1 MADQQNKK
9 LLCGFIGQGFIGKNY
24 ADDFEQRGYDV
35 VRYAREEPYVKN
47 KDKIKDCDIV
57 FIAVPTPTIPEGF
70 DDSIL
75 QDVLKLVGEGKT
87 AVIKSTIIPGTTK
100 KLQELYPDIIVLHSP
115 EFLTEVTAKYDAK
128 HPQRNIIGYSDEE
141 HAIFAEE
148 VMQVLPVASYKA
160 IVPVEVAEMIKYG
173 GNCWFYFKIIY
184 MNLLYDLCESMNIDY
199 EMVKEGMSWD
209 VRIGHTHLDVN
220 HQGGRGAGGH
230 CFIKDFAA
238 FVEMHNKNC
247 SDDAIG
253 RILLKHIEKENIKLL
268 KNTNKNLDLLE
279 GVYGKDI

>member
-1 MADQQNKK
+1 
-9 LLCGFIGQGFIGKNY
+9 
-24 ADDFEQRGYDV
+24 
-35 VRYAREEPYVKN
+35 
-47 KDKIKDCDIV
+47 
-57 FIAVPTPTIPEGF
+57 
-70 DDSIL
+70 
-75 QDVLKLVGEGKT
+75 
-87 AVIKSTIIPGTTK
+87 
-100 KLQELYPDIIVLHSP
+100 
-115 EFLTEVTAKYDAK
+115 
-128 HPQRNIIGYSDEE
+128 
-141 HAIFAEE
+141 
-148 VMQVLPVASYKA
+148 
-160 IVPVEVAEMIKYG
+160 
-173 GNCWFYFKIIY
+173 